1 MILCEKIK
9 IDSAGRIYIPV
20 DMREAAELEPGDAY
34 ILCNEETHVITIVNK
49 KNYKGA
55 LTSQQAVLSYPPG
68 VKEIGQNPKIIAG
81 VNFDKKLESVFPGPD
96 YKTMWEEDWDSK

>member
-1 MILCEKIK
+1 MILEKGGRGMILCEKIK

-55 LTSQQAVLSYPPG
+55 LVSQQQVLSYPPG
-68 VKEIGQNPKIIAG
+68 IRDAELKSII
-81 VNFDKKLESVFPGPD
+81 SGPD
-96 YKTMWEEDWDSK
+96 YKGIWEQDWDTK